1 MLLIAPGEPRG
12 RPLSSLVPS
21 PPFPGRSWDSLS
33 PPVVVLGTPAHG
45 MCWLHLPWD
54 TAWPSPIKP
63 EQGFLG
69 TQALDSRF
77 ESRVAALRLLL
88 WTSQVSCYPKPSL

>member
-1 MLLIAPGEPRG
+1 MLLLIAQAQSFPGNLGLGG

-33 PPVVVLGTPAHG
+33 SPVVVLGTPAHG

-54 TAWPSPIKP
+54 TAWPSPTKP

-69 TQALDSRF
+69 TQALDS
-77 ESRVAALRLLL
+77 
-88 WTSQVSCYPKPSL
+88 